1 MSTVGHVSDA
11 GGPMCTLS
19 MPKLW
24 HERGRGER
32 DTVKMVP
39 ISSPPSLSCAT
50 GCRRFLLNA
59 QAAPLVVAG
68 PNEGCQDIDRDVALR
83 VGEGDVDTVACLVP
97 ATVGSA
103 AVLREAVGKNQEW
116 RCEGVSE
123 ERERRGAL
131 KQSPPTLK
139 KKGYLRAAFV
149 SCARHRP
156 DNGAVHFHDKPF
168 GVLQGREVVWGE
180 VASGLGA
187 CTQRCWSQASPDL
200 GS

>member
-50 GCRRFLLNA
+50 GCRRFLLNE

-68 PNEGCQDIDRDVALR
+68 PIEGCQDIDRDVALR

-97 ATVGSA
+97 AIVGSA

-116 RCEGVSE
+116 RREGVSE
-123 ERERRGAL
+123 EREREGKGGRTKTISPDSKKKRIPARRVRL
-131 KQSPPTLK
+131 LCASPP
-139 KKGYLRAAFV
+139 R
-149 SCARHRP
+149 
-156 DNGAVHFHDKPF
+156 
-168 GVLQGREVVWGE
+168 
-180 VASGLGA
+180 
-187 CTQRCWSQASPDL
+187 QRCRPL
-200 GS
+200 PR